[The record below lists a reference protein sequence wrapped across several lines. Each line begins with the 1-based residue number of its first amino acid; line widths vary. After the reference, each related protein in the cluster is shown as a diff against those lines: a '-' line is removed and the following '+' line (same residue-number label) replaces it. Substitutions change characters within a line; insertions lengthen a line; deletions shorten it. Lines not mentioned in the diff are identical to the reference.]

1 MAEAAE
7 DPQHN
12 DQQHNEIAG
21 ADDQQHNEIAG
32 ADDQQ
37 HTEMV
42 MGATSEPTS
51 IFFQNTLLDQCGD
64 QVCIR
69 S

>member
-7 DPQHN
+7 DLQHN
-12 DQQHNEIAG
+12 DQQHTEMVG
-21 ADDQQHNEIAG
+21 ADHHR
-32 ADDQQ
+32 

-64 QVCIR
+64 QVCILG
-69 S
+69 